1 MHQIDCMKRL
11 YILLLFALATMTIMA
26 QGVMKGR
33 ILDKAHSTPLEF
45 VNILVVAQSDTTKI
59 IGSAISDADGK
70 FAVRNRKE
78 GKYVAQLSYLGYK

>member
-1 MHQIDCMKRL
+1 M
-11 YILLLFALATMTIMA
+11 YETTIHIIIVRPRHDDHHGA
-26 QGVMKGR
+26 GSDAKGR

-70 FAVRNRKE
+70 FAVRNLKE
-78 GKYVAQLSYLGYK
+78 GKYVAQLS